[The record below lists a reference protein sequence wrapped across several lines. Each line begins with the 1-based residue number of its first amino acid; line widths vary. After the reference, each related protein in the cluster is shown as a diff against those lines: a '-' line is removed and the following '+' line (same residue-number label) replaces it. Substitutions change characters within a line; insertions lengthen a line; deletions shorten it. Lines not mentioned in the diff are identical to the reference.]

1 MRLNRLIPCR
11 AFTLIELLVVI
22 AIIAILAGLLL
33 PALAKAKGKA
43 LGIKCLSNTKQLSLC
58 WVMYAGDNDDNLVK
72 NSIQGGNK
80 QSWIDP
86 SFNMRNPSHAK
97 DVRHL
102 RQGKLFKYNE
112 SLEIYQCPSQPIF
125 GKGKSSYVPVR
136 SYSMNGHLVGVF
148 AEISWVQGNQYPPRV
163 KMADIINP
171 PPSQSFVFLDEHE
184 NTIDDSFF
192 AIPVYAAK
200 HWQNSPSYWHNGGG
214 TFGFADGHSEGHKW
228 VHEKTRS
235 PKRGYNFAPTSG
247 GDKDLLWIKERIL
260 IDPKKSIPH

>member
-1 MRLNRLIPCR
+1 
-11 AFTLIELLVVI
+11 
-22 AIIAILAGLLL
+22 
-33 PALAKAKGKA
+33 
-43 LGIKCLSNTKQLSLC
+43 
-58 WVMYAGDNDDNLVK
+58 MYAGDNDDNLVK

-86 SFNMRNPSHAK
+86 SFNMRNPPREGRA
-97 DVRHL
+97 DL

-125 GKGKSSYVPVR
+125 ERQKQLCAGAQLLHER
-136 SYSMNGHLVGVF
+136 SHGGVF
-148 AEISWVQGNQYPPRV
+148 AEISWVVGNQYSPRV

-200 HWQNSPSYWHNGGG
+200 HWQNSPPIGI
-214 TFGFADGHSEGHKW
+214 TVAGHSVLPTATRRTQVGPR
-228 VHEKTRS
+228 KTRS

-260 IDPKKSIPH
+260 IDPKKSIPHRPLRPRQVLRMVNLRGCRRFNLSATRECDVVHPPVKK

>member
-136 SYSMNGHLVGVF
+136 SYSMNGHIGGVF

-163 KMADIINP
+163 EDGRHHQPAAVTVVCFWTNTKIPSTIPSSLSLFMLPSIGKTLP
-171 PPSQSFVFLDEHE
+171 PIGITV
-184 NTIDDSFF
+184 
-192 AIPVYAAK
+192 A
-200 HWQNSPSYWHNGGG
+200 
-214 TFGFADGHSEGHKW
+214 GHS
-228 VHEKTRS
+228 VLPTATR
-235 PKRGYNFAPTSG
+235 KDTSG
-247 GDKDLLWIKERIL
+247 ST
-260 IDPKKSIPH
+260 KKPVHPSVATTSRPRPAATKICSGLKSAS

>member
-1 MRLNRLIPCR
+1 MKLRIKTKRY

-43 LGIKCLSNTKQLSLC
+43 LGIKCLSNTKQLSIC

-136 SYSMNGHLVGVF
+136 SYSMNGHIGGVF
-148 AEISWVQGNQYPPRV
+148 AEISWVQGSQYPPRV
-163 KMADIINP
+163 KMSDIINP
-171 PPSQSFVFLDEHE
+171 PPSQSFDAPHAAQVSSQHAAWRVSELRPIVAISVALARSTMPDALH
-184 NTIDDSFF
+184 TPLLRQVGCF
-192 AIPVYAAK
+192 A
-200 HWQNSPSYWHNGGG
+200 
-214 TFGFADGHSEGHKW
+214 T
-228 VHEKTRS
+228 
-235 PKRGYNFAPTSG
+235 
-247 GDKDLLWIKERIL
+247 L
-260 IDPKKSIPH
+260 

>member
-136 SYSMNGHLVGVF
+136 SYSMNGHIGGVF

-171 PPSQSFVFLDEHE
+171 PPSQSFVFGRTRKYHRRFLLRYPCLCCQ
-184 NTIDDSFF
+184 
-192 AIPVYAAK
+192 ALAK
-200 HWQNSPSYWHNGGG
+200 LS
-214 TFGFADGHSEGHKW
+214 
-228 VHEKTRS
+228 
-235 PKRGYNFAPTSG
+235 
-247 GDKDLLWIKERIL
+247 LLL
-260 IDPKKSIPH
+260 A